1 MNLALR
7 LLVACFVIASPTLL
21 FLGLMRGLEKL
32 RDDALLMQLAESDD
46 APRDVSSAAAEALDK
61 GPIRADGHGSN
72 GSAAD
77 DAVPVADTYVCST
90 CGEANM
96 TGARYCQHCLGE
108 LNQ

>member
-1 MNLALR
+1 MNLVLR

-32 RDDALLMQLAESDD
+32 RDDALLLRLAEDDD
-46 APRDVSSAAAEALDK
+46 APNDVSSAAAQALDK

-72 GSAAD
+72 PAD
-77 DAVPVADTYVCST
+77 DPVPTADSFVCST
-90 CGEANM
+90 CGESNM
-96 TGARYCQHCLGE
+96 TGARYCQQCLGE

>member
-32 RDDALLMQLAESDD
+32 RDDALLMRLAESDE

-61 GPIRADGHGSN
+61 GPIRADGRGSP
-72 GSAAD
+72 AAGD
-77 DAVPVADTYVCST
+77 SVPTADSYVCST
-90 CGEANM
+90 CGASNM
-96 TGARYCQHCLGE
+96 TGARYCQNCLGE
-108 LNQ
+108 LKG